1 MFYSPQDNL
10 IISLVMSWNADL
22 GEPVIVYG
30 ESF

>member
-10 IISLVMSWNADL
+10 IISLVMRWNADL
-22 GEPVIVYG
+22 GEPVIGYG